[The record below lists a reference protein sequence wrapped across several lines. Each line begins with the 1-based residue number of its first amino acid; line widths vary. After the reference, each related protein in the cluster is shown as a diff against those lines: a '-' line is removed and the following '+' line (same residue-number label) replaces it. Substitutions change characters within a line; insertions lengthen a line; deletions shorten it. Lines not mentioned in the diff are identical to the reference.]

1 MARVLVVDDEA
12 VFRFSLAQ
20 RLRLR
25 GYEVAEAGDG
35 AEAVRAVGQDPEI
48 DVIVLDYRMPGM
60 RGEQV
65 LREIKSSRPDA
76 AVIMLT
82 AFGVQR
88 APGAWSC
95 LQKPCD
101 LEELIQAIESARA
114 GGRSR
119 TDQKGDHGQ

>member
-1 MARVLVVDDEA
+1 MARVLVVDDES

-48 DVIVLDYRMPGM
+48 DVVILDYKMPGM

-65 LREIKSSRPDA
+65 LREIKGSRPAA

-82 AFGVQR
+82 AFGVER
-88 APGAWSC
+88 APGVWSC

-101 LEELIQAIESARA
+101 LDELIQAVESART
-114 GGRSR
+114 GGRSK
-119 TDQKGDHGQ
+119 TDQRGDHGQ